1 MRRYDGLAIRA
12 AANIARRHQCLV
24 LDELIAAGRWG
35 LVDAIRRFDPARG
48 VAFHRYAPT
57 RIYGAIMDSLRRA
70 DHLTRSR
77 RLADRRAGRPSPR
90 HVPLAAVAGK
100 GRRHEHDDT
109 EELLAML
116 PTRIHRLAVRL
127 YAEGFTQGEVGR
139 VCGVCESRISQL
151 LAQVRRI
158 WSERR
163 GRRDG

>member
-1 MRRYDGLAIRA
+1 MPITSPA
-12 AANIARRHQCLV
+12 AA
-24 LDELIAAGRWG
+24 DSPTAAPDGR
-35 LVDAIRRFDPARG
+35 
-48 VAFHRYAPT
+48 AP
-57 RIYGAIMDSLRRA
+57 
-70 DHLTRSR
+70 
-77 RLADRRAGRPSPR
+77 
-90 HVPLAAVAGK
+90 GK